1 MLRPNPQRAEARKSS
16 VAIGNTGLST
26 LGLGASDRAADH
38 PGMTGIELLDDGLDA
53 FAIRKM
59 LLEYAERSI
68 DLQYYIWHDDMT
80 GHLML
85 AHVRKAAAR
94 GVRVRLLLDD
104 NGIAGLDDVL
114 RGMADLPNIEVRL
127 FNPFHCRRF
136 KPADFLFR
144 FRVANRRM
152 HSKSFTIDNQVT
164 IVGGRNIGDEY
175 FAARRQGMF
184 ADLDAVCIGPVVHE
198 VSDCFDRFWNSPLA
212 VPIEE
217 LVSPLSQTA
226 ERKVAKRHSRSNDD
240 AECHSYRKEV
250 ANAPL
255 SRRIERGEID
265 LIWAPVQLVSDPP
278 EKVYQTRKAGGQLID
293 SLTKIIGAPTNELLI
308 VSAYFVPTDD
318 GANALAEMSQ
328 AGVDL
333 RVLTNSYA
341 STDVG
346 AVHAGYAKHR
356 ERLTKAGVQLF
367 EVPAPGDKPNTA
379 RKFVRTGSRDRSG
392 RSNSTLHAK
401 AFAADGIRLF
411 VGSLNFDPRSFS
423 LNTELGIVIDSA
435 ALAKQMRQAFDDT
448 IARNTYR
455 VVLDGDELG
464 WIDTRD
470 DDPVIE
476 RTEPGTTFLSRIVVR
491 ALERLPID
499 WLL

>member
-1 MLRPNPQRAEARKSS
+1 M
-16 VAIGNTGLST
+16 
-26 LGLGASDRAADH
+26 
-38 PGMTGIELLDDGLDA
+38 
-53 FAIRKM
+53 
-59 LLEYAERSI
+59 
-68 DLQYYIWHDDMT
+68 
-80 GHLML
+80 
-85 AHVRKAAAR
+85 
-94 GVRVRLLLDD
+94 
-104 NGIAGLDDVL
+104 
-114 RGMADLPNIEVRL
+114 
-127 FNPFHCRRF
+127 
-136 KPADFLFR
+136 
-144 FRVANRRM
+144 
-152 HSKSFTIDNQVT
+152 
-164 IVGGRNIGDEY
+164 
-175 FAARRQGMF
+175 
-184 ADLDAVCIGPVVHE
+184 
-198 VSDCFDRFWNSPLA
+198 
-212 VPIEE
+212 
-217 LVSPLSQTA
+217 SPLSQEA
-226 ERKVAKRHSRSNDD
+226 EREVAERRSRLHGD
-240 AECHSYRKEV
+240 AEFHSYRKEV

-265 LIWAPVQLVSDPP
+265 LTWAPVQLVSDPP

-293 SLTKIIGAPTNELLI
+293 SLTEIIGTPTRELLI

-318 GANALAEMSQ
+318 GADALAEMAQ

-367 EVPAPGDKPNTA
+367 EVPAPDDEPNTA

-401 AFAADGIRLF
+401 AFAADGTRLF

-435 ALAKQMRQAFDDT
+435 ALAKQMRKAFDET

-455 VVLDGDELG
+455 IVLEDDELG
-464 WIDTRD
+464 WIDARD
-470 DDPVIE
+470 DEPVIE
-476 RTEPGTTFLSRIVVR
+476 RTEPGTTLFSRMLVR
-491 ALERLPID
+491 TLQRFPID

>member
-1 MLRPNPQRAEARKSS
+1 
-16 VAIGNTGLST
+16 
-26 LGLGASDRAADH
+26 
-38 PGMTGIELLDDGLDA
+38 
-53 FAIRKM
+53 
-59 LLEYAERSI
+59 
-68 DLQYYIWHDDMT
+68 
-80 GHLML
+80 
-85 AHVRKAAAR
+85 
-94 GVRVRLLLDD
+94 
-104 NGIAGLDDVL
+104 
-114 RGMADLPNIEVRL
+114 
-127 FNPFHCRRF
+127 
-136 KPADFLFR
+136 
-144 FRVANRRM
+144 
-152 HSKSFTIDNQVT
+152 
-164 IVGGRNIGDEY
+164 
-175 FAARRQGMF
+175 
-184 ADLDAVCIGPVVHE
+184 
-198 VSDCFDRFWNSPLA
+198 
-212 VPIEE
+212 
-217 LVSPLSQTA
+217 
-226 ERKVAKRHSRSNDD
+226 
-240 AECHSYRKEV
+240 
-250 ANAPL
+250 
-255 SRRIERGEID
+255 IERGEID

-278 EKVYQTRKAGGQLID
+278 EKVHQTRKAGGQLID
-293 SLTKIIGAPTNELLI
+293 SLTKIIGAPKNELLI

-356 ERLTKAGVQLF
+356 ERLTRAGVQLF

-379 RKFVRTGSRDRSG
+379 HKFVRTGSRDRSG
-392 RSNSTLHAK
+392 RSNSTLHAT
-401 AFAADGIRLF
+401 AFAADGTRLF

-470 DDPVIE
+470 DELVFE